1 LIGHRFDVFG
11 WLKSEGRVAHRHCL
25 ERCDSLVLAG
35 GLGTRIRP
43 VLGDVPKLLAPIG
56 ERTYLDFLLQWLAR
70 FGARRVVFALGH
82 GAKPI
87 LDHLGQW
94 TQGALAIDTVVEPS
108 PLGTAGAVR
117 FARGKLAT
125 DPVLVLN
132 GDSFVDADLCAF
144 HAAHCASG
152 APGTILC
159 VEVANAG
166 RYGRVLIDD
175 QQRIGGFREKDASVL
190 GHAFV
195 SAGVYFLSAALL
207 DQIAAGHASSIER
220 DVFERLPAGSL
231 AAFAGCFRFIDI
243 GTPETLALAESVLGR
258 DGFGDSISRGP
269 QT

>member
-1 LIGHRFDVFG
+1 M
-11 WLKSEGRVAHRHCL
+11 GRNRSSIISTGAR
-25 ERCDSLVLAG
+25 
-35 GLGTRIRP
+35 
-43 VLGDVPKLLAPIG
+43 KLLAI
-56 ERTYLDFLLQWLAR
+56 E
-70 FGARRVVFALGH
+70 
-82 GAKPI
+82 
-87 LDHLGQW
+87 
-94 TQGALAIDTVVEPS
+94 TVVEPT

-117 FARGKLAT
+117 FARGRLAT

-166 RYGRVLIDD
+166 RYGRVLIDER
-175 QQRIGGFREKDASVL
+175 QRIGGFREKDLSFQ
-190 GHAFV
+190 GQAFV
-195 SAGVYFLSAALL
+195 SAGVYCLSAALL
-207 DQIAAGHASSIER
+207 DEIAAGDAVSIER

-243 GTPETLALAESVLGR
+243 GTPETLALAESVLGE
-258 DGFGDSISRGP
+258 GGSCGGASQGQ

>member
-1 LIGHRFDVFG
+1 
-11 WLKSEGRVAHRHCL
+11 VAHRWCL
-25 ERCDSLVLAG
+25 EHCDSLVLAG

-43 VLGDVPKLLAPIG
+43 VLGDLPKLLAPIG

-82 GAKPI
+82 GAQPI
-87 LDHLGQW
+87 LDHLGRRPM
-94 TQGALAIDTVVEPS
+94 GSLAVETVVEPR

-117 FARGKLAT
+117 FARAKLAT

-144 HAAHCASG
+144 HAAHRANG
-152 APGTILC
+152 AQGTILC

-175 QQRIGGFREKDASVL
+175 RQRVGGFREKDSSFQ
-190 GHAFV
+190 GDAFI
-195 SAGVYFLSAALL
+195 SAGVYFLSAAML
-207 DQIAAGHASSIER
+207 DEIASGSATSIER

-243 GTPETLALAESVLGR
+243 GTPETLALAESVLGGG
-258 DGFGDSISRGP
+258 DGTTRGL

>member
-1 LIGHRFDVFG
+1 
-11 WLKSEGRVAHRHCL
+11 VARGHCL
-25 ERCDSLVLAG
+25 EHCDSLVLAG

-56 ERTYLDFLLQWLAR
+56 DRTYLDFLLQWLAR
-70 FGARRVVFALGH
+70 YGARRVVLALGH
-82 GAKPI
+82 GAQPI
-87 LDHLGQW
+87 LDHLGRRPM
-94 TQGALAIDTVVEPS
+94 GSLAVETVVEPR

-117 FARGKLAT
+117 FARAKLTT

-144 HAAHCASG
+144 YAAHRANG
-152 APGTILC
+152 AQGTILC

-175 QQRIGGFREKDASVL
+175 RQRIGGFREKDASFQ
-190 GHAFV
+190 GDAFI

-207 DQIAAGHASSIER
+207 DEIAAGSATSIER

-243 GTPETLALAESVLGR
+243 GTPETLALAESVLGGR
-258 DGFGDSISRGP
+258 LSGGGDTSRGL

>member
-1 LIGHRFDVFG
+1 VQ
-11 WLKSEGRVAHRHCL
+11 CL

-87 LDHLGQW
+87 LDHLNRRP
-94 TQGALAIDTVVEPS
+94 QGSLAIETVVEPT

-117 FARGKLAT
+117 FARGTLTT

-132 GDSFVDADLCAF
+132 GDSFIDADLCAF

-152 APGTILC
+152 APGTLLC

-166 RYGRVLIDD
+166 RYGRVMIDG
-175 QQRIGGFREKDASVL
+175 QQRIGGFREKDASFL

-207 DQIAAGHASSIER
+207 DEIAAGGAVSIER

-243 GTPETLALAESVLGR
+243 GTPETLALAESVLDGGDGATR
-258 DGFGDSISRGP
+258 DL

>member
-1 LIGHRFDVFG
+1 VAR
-11 WLKSEGRVAHRHCL
+11 GRCL

-56 ERTYLDFLLQWLAR
+56 ERTYLDFLLEWLAC
-70 FGARRVVFALGH
+70 FGARRVVLALGH

-87 LDHLGQW
+87 LEHLARRP
-94 TQGALAIDTVVEPS
+94 QGSLAIDTVVEPS

-117 FARGKLAT
+117 FARAKLAT

-175 QQRIGGFREKDASVL
+175 RQRIGGFHEKDASFL

-195 SAGVYFLSAALL
+195 SAGVYFLSATLL
-207 DQIAAGHASSIER
+207 DGIAAGNASSIER

-243 GTPETLALAESVLGR
+243 GTPETLALAESVLSAGR
-258 DGFGDSISRGP
+258 GL